1 MKTQKRKIKPV
12 DEWGDEGNWVTIVDF
27 TKIKKGGVPAEE
39 VMRALKANRNNKK
52 WNWPQQV
59 RPVEVGSLG
68 RSHCRRF
75 VDASFFGIIPTPKP
89 EIWFYSGIK

>member
-27 TKIKKGGVPAEE
+27 TKIKTGGVPAEE

-52 WNWPQQV
+52 
-59 RPVEVGSLG
+59 
-68 RSHCRRF
+68 
-75 VDASFFGIIPTPKP
+75 
-89 EIWFYSGIK
+89 